1 MRRATRER
9 AQERLAK
16 ERFLFRSSAG
26 GDVAVCLVYPNTY
39 PVGMANLGF
48 QAVFEIL
55 SSHPRLDC
63 ERAFLPDR
71 DQRAD
76 AVVSHESGRPLR
88 DFELIAFSISF
99 ETDYLHV
106 VDILAGAGVPLLR
119 EARARGPLVIAGGPA
134 TFLNPEPIA
143 DFFDLFLIGE
153 GEEMIPEFLA
163 RYLAARD
170 QGSGRA
176 GVLDAAAEVAGA
188 YRPDRYTIDYAV
200 DGTIQSVSHRGS
212 GSGVVTR
219 RLVEDLDRFTT
230 ASKVLAPDA
239 VFGDMYLIEASRGCE
254 WGCRFCAAGYMY
266 RPIRNRSVETLR
278 AAATEGLGERATIG
292 LVGAEMA
299 SLPGVAE
306 LCEFVTERGGRPSPS
321 SLKADVISRRLA
333 SALGRSAN
341 HSVTI
346 APEAGSERMRRVIN
360 KNLTEPEI
368 LRAADWLVGSGVQ
381 AMKLYFMI
389 GLPTETHE
397 DVAAIV
403 ELTGKIRAR
412 FGGEQRV
419 QRLTLSV
426 NPFAPKPWTPF
437 QWEPMEDLRSLKGK
451 IDYLRRELARLP
463 NVAVDAESP
472 REAYYATL
480 LSRGDRRV
488 SRLLLAIHEAGGDW
502 WRVVQRQRRAA
513 REGVVDCGA
522 ARDGVLAAGVTCA
535 GGVNPD
541 FYVRRVYGYD
551 EMLPWDFIDHA
562 LHKRFLLVERTRAY
576 EERQTAPCDVTVC
589 RLCGVC

>member
-1 MRRATRER
+1 MSESLRER
-9 AQERLAK
+9 HRDRRSK
-16 ERFLFRSSAG
+16 ERFLFTPSGG
-26 GDVAVCLVYPNTY
+26 GDVSICLVYANTY
-39 PVGMANLGF
+39 PVAMANLGF
-48 QAVFEIL
+48 QSVFEIL
-55 SSHPRLDC
+55 ACHPRVHC
-63 ERAFLPDR
+63 ERAFLPDTE
-71 DQRAD
+71 QRGTE
-76 AVVSHESGRPLR
+76 VVSFESGRRLR
-88 DFELIAFSISF
+88 DFEILAFSISF

-106 VDILAGAGVPLLR
+106 VEILDGAGIPPLR
-119 EARARGPLVIAGGPA
+119 EHRDGGPILLCGGPA

-170 QGSGRA
+170 QGGGRA

-188 YRPDRYTIDYAV
+188 YRPDRYAIEYAG
-200 DGTIQSVSHRGS
+200 DGTIQSVSYRGPGS
-212 GSGVVTR
+212 GAVQR
-219 RLVEDLDRFTT
+219 RLVDDLDRFTT
-230 ASKVLAPDA
+230 ASKVLTPEA
-239 VFGDMYLIEASRGCE
+239 VFGDMYLVEASRGCQ

-266 RPIRNRSVETLR
+266 RPIRNRSVSVLE
-278 AAATEGLGERATIG
+278 ASATEGLGERATIG

-299 SLPGVAE
+299 SLPGIAE

-321 SLKADVISRRLA
+321 SLKADVISQRLA

-341 HSVTI
+341 RSVTI

-368 LRAADWLVGSGVQ
+368 LRAAEWLVGAGVR

-389 GLPTETHE
+389 GFPTETHE
-397 DVAAIV
+397 DVVAIV
-403 ELTGKIRAR
+403 ELTRKIRTR
-412 FGGEQRV
+412 FGGERRV

-426 NPFAPKPWTPF
+426 NPLAPKPWTPF

-451 IDYLRRELARLP
+451 IDYLRRELAQLP
-463 NVAVDAESP
+463 NVTVDVESP

-488 SRLLLAIHEAGGDW
+488 SHLLLAIHEAGGDW
-502 WRVVQRQRRAA
+502 WQVLQQQRRAA
-513 REGVVDCGA
+513 RDGAVAGA
-522 ARDGVLAAGVTCA
+522 ATMA
-535 GGVNPD
+535 GGVDPD
-541 FYVRRVYGYD
+541 FYVHRAYTYD
-551 EMLPWDFIDHA
+551 EILPWDFIDHA
-562 LHKRFLLVERTRAY
+562 LHKRFLWVERTRGY

-589 RLCGVC
+589 RICGAC

>member
-1 MRRATRER
+1 MRPHIRER
-9 AQERLAK
+9 ARQRLAQERV
-16 ERFLFRSSAG
+16 LFQPTAG

-55 SSHPRLDC
+55 SCHPRVHC

-71 DQRAD
+71 DDPDREIIAL
-76 AVVSHESGRPLR
+76 ESGRPLR
-88 DFELIAFSISF
+88 DFEMIAFSISF
-99 ETDYLHV
+99 ESDYLHV
-106 VDILAGAGVPLLR
+106 VDILAAAGIAPLREERTGGPLL
-119 EARARGPLVIAGGPA
+119 VAGGPA

-163 RYLAARD
+163 RYVGARD
-170 QGSGRA
+170 SGGGRA
-176 GVLDAAAEVAGA
+176 GVLDAAAEVEGA
-188 YRPDRYTIDYAV
+188 YRPDRYAIDYAA
-200 DGTIQSVSHRGS
+200 DGTIQSVTYRGP
-212 GSGVVTR
+212 GAGVVKR
-219 RLVEDLDRFTT
+219 RLVVDLDRFST
-230 ASKVLAPDA
+230 ASKVLAPEA
-239 VFGDMYLIEASRGCE
+239 VFGDMYLVEASRGCE

-266 RPIRNRSVETLR
+266 RPIRSRSLETLQR
-278 AAATEGLGERATIG
+278 AAAEGLDERSTIG

-299 SLPGVAE
+299 SVPGVAE
-306 LCEFVTERGGRPSPS
+306 LCEFITDRGARPSPS

-333 SALGRSAN
+333 TALGRSATQ
-341 HSVTI
+341 SVTI

-403 ELTGKIRAR
+403 ELTKKIRAR
-412 FGGEQRV
+412 FQRDGRV

-426 NPFAPKPWTPF
+426 NPFGPKPWTPL
-437 QWEPMEDLRSLKGK
+437 QWEPMEDPRSLKRK
-451 IDYLRRELARLP
+451 IEYLRREIGKLP
-463 NVAVDAESP
+463 RVTCDVESP
-472 REAYYATL
+472 REAYYATM

-488 SRLLLAIHEAGGDW
+488 ARLLLAIHAADGDW
-502 WRVVQRQRRAA
+502 WRVVQEGRRAA
-513 REGVVDCGA
+513 RAGDGA
-522 ARDGVLAAGVTCA
+522 ID
-535 GGVNPD
+535 PD
-541 FYVRRVYGYD
+541 FYVRRAYAVD
-551 EMLPWDFIDHA
+551 EILPWDFIDHA
-562 LHKRFLLVERTRAY
+562 LHKRFLWVERARAY
-576 EERQTAPCDVTVC
+576 EERQTAPCDVTTC
-589 RLCGVC
+589 RLCGAC

>member
-1 MRRATRER
+1 M
-9 AQERLAK
+9 
-16 ERFLFRSSAG
+16 LFQPSAG
-26 GDVAVCLVYPNTY
+26 GDVAICLVYPNTY

-55 SSHPRLDC
+55 SCHPRVRC

-71 DQRAD
+71 DDPDRE
-76 AVVSHESGRPLR
+76 VVSLESGRPLR
-88 DFELIAFSISF
+88 DFELVAFSISF
-99 ETDYLHV
+99 ESDYLHV
-106 VDILAGAGVPLLR
+106 VEMLAVAGIPPLREERTGGPLL
-119 EARARGPLVIAGGPA
+119 VAGGPA

-163 RYLAARD
+163 RYVGARD
-170 QGSGRA
+170 AGGGRA
-176 GVLDAAAEVAGA
+176 GVLDAAAEVEGA
-188 YRPDRYTIDYAV
+188 YRPDRYAIDYAD
-200 DGTIQSVSHRGS
+200 DGTIQSVTYRGP
-212 GSGVVTR
+212 GAGVVTR
-219 RLVEDLDRFTT
+219 RLVADLDRFTT
-230 ASKVLAPDA
+230 ASKVLAPEA
-239 VFGDMYLIEASRGCE
+239 VFGDMYLVEASRGCE

-266 RPIRNRSVETLR
+266 RPIRSRSVETLKQ
-278 AAATEGLGERATIG
+278 AAAAGLGERSIIG

-299 SLPGVAE
+299 SVPGIAE
-306 LCEFVTERGGRPSPS
+306 LCEFIADRGARPSPS

-333 SALGRSAN
+333 TALGRSATQ
-341 HSVTI
+341 SVTV

-403 ELTGKIRAR
+403 ELTKKIRAR
-412 FGGEQRV
+412 FQRDGRV

-426 NPFAPKPWTPF
+426 NPFAPKPWTPL
-437 QWEPMEDLRSLKGK
+437 QWESMEDLKSLKGK
-451 IDYLRRELARLP
+451 IDYLRREIGRLP
-463 NVAVDAESP
+463 RVTFDVESP

-488 SRLLLAIHEAGGDW
+488 ARLLLAIHAAGGDW
-502 WRVVQRQRRAA
+502 WRVVQERRRAA
-513 REGVVDCGA
+513 G
-522 ARDGVLAAGVTCA
+522 DGGID
-535 GGVNPD
+535 PD
-541 FYVRRVYGYD
+541 FYVRRAYAVD
-551 EMLPWDFIDHA
+551 EILPWDFIDHA
-562 LHKRFLLVERTRAY
+562 LHKRFLWVERARAY
-576 EERQTAPCDVTVC
+576 AERQTAPCDVTTC
-589 RLCGVC
+589 RLCGAC

>member
-1 MRRATRER
+1 
-9 AQERLAK
+9 
-16 ERFLFRSSAG
+16 
-26 GDVAVCLVYPNTY
+26 VAVCLVYPNTY

-55 SSHPRLDC
+55 SSHPRVHC

-71 DQRAD
+71 GDND
-76 AVVSHESGRPLR
+76 KAVVSLESGRPLG
-88 DFELIAFSISF
+88 DFELVAFSISF

-106 VDILAGAGVPLLR
+106 VDILAGAGIPLLR
-119 EARARGPLVIAGGPA
+119 EARARGPLVIAGGAA

-143 DFFDLFLIGE
+143 DFFDFFLIGE
-153 GEEMIPEFLA
+153 GEEMILEFLA
-163 RYLAARD
+163 RYLGARD
-170 QGSGRA
+170 QGGGRA
-176 GVLDAAAEVAGA
+176 GVLDAAAEVAGV
-188 YRPDRYTIDYAV
+188 YRPDRYAIEYAA
-200 DGTIQSVSHRGS
+200 DGTIQSVSYRGPGS
-212 GSGVVTR
+212 GAVKR

-230 ASKVLAPDA
+230 ASKVLTPEA
-239 VFGDMYLIEASRGCE
+239 VFGDMYLVEASRGCH

-266 RPIRNRSVETLR
+266 RPIRNRSISALEASV
-278 AAATEGLGERATIG
+278 AEGLGERATIG

-321 SLKADVISRRLA
+321 SLKADVITRRLA

-341 HSVTI
+341 RSVTI

-368 LRAADWLVGSGVQ
+368 LRAAEWLVGAGVQ

-403 ELTGKIRAR
+403 ELTRKIRAR
-412 FGGEQRV
+412 FDGERRV

-426 NPFAPKPWTPF
+426 NPLAPKPWTPF
-437 QWEPMEDLRSLKGK
+437 QWESMEDLRSLKGK
-451 IDYLRRELARLP
+451 IDYLRRELAQLP
-463 NVAVDAESP
+463 NVSVDVESP

-488 SRLLLAIHEAGGDW
+488 SRLLLAIHEADGDW
-502 WRVVQRQRRAA
+502 WHVLQQQRRAA
-513 REGVVDCGA
+513 RDGAVVAGA
-522 ARDGVLAAGVTCA
+522 TVA
-535 GGVNPD
+535 GGIDPD
-541 FYVRRVYGYD
+541 FYVHRASRYD
-551 EMLPWDFIDHA
+551 EILPWDFIDHA
-562 LHKRFLLVERTRAY
+562 LHKRFLWAERTRGY

-589 RLCGVC
+589 RICGAC